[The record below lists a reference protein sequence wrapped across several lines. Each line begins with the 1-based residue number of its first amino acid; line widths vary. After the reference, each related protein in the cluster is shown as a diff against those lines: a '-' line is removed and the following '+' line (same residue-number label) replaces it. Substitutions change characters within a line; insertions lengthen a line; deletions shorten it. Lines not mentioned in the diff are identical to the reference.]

1 MVGGR
6 ECAGRL
12 PGTRRIGPCNGT
24 VQPLK
29 TNALKRGIR
38 RYAVAEAMQDGDA
51 PHRYRHGVVLHDRCG
66 LTTPER
72 VAAHLLDVPLRA
84 TYIALSVVERSLM
97 TSWSTPCIGRAY
109 TPLPPLLDA
118 SLTTGEEPLSK
129 MRALNAEAAVGPP
142 WPCRTPLDGGAAAA
156 HICRGGRER
165 LAMIF
170 EGSE

>member
-72 VAAHLLDVPLRA
+72 VAARLLDVPPPRHVHCIKRGRKVVDDVLVDTLHRA
-84 TYIALSVVERSLM
+84 GVHA
-97 TSWSTPCIGRAY
+97 TPPRA
-109 TPLPPLLDA
+109 
-118 SLTTGEEPLSK
+118 
-129 MRALNAEAAVGPP
+129 
-142 WPCRTPLDGGAAAA
+142 
-156 HICRGGRER
+156 
-165 LAMIF
+165 
-170 EGSE
+170 